1 MKTVPKVLLLV
12 FGLVQLL
19 FVLYISLPAI
29 PKEIKNEEFGTM
41 YTLGELSF
49 NLSSNQYTE
58 SEEIKEMLKERGGDS
73 NELVVL
79 IDETNDDTI
88 TIFKVVSEDSKLL
101 IEESFYVF
109 SNPFQ
114 NRFVTKEIQEK
125 IPNTAESI
133 DDTQK
138 IKKMQKTIYKGQ
150 NKTALLTSIT
160 NLDNSVGY
168 SADIKIGDSYYS
180 IIPHKLEGYDSQL
193 ALRNIMEFLRT
204 SSLNN

>member
-29 PKEIKNEEFGTM
+29 PKEIKNEEIGTM

-79 IDETNDDTI
+79 VKT
-88 TIFKVVSEDSKLL
+88 
-101 IEESFYVF
+101 
-109 SNPFQ
+109 
-114 NRFVTKEIQEK
+114 
-125 IPNTAESI
+125 PN
-133 DDTQK
+133 
-138 IKKMQKTIYKGQ
+138 
-150 NKTALLTSIT
+150 
-160 NLDNSVGY
+160 
-168 SADIKIGDSYYS
+168 
-180 IIPHKLEGYDSQL
+180 
-193 ALRNIMEFLRT
+193 F
-204 SSLNN
+204 